1 MFMATKTITI
11 MEEAYEALLK
21 EKTEGESFT
30 DVILKL
36 STRKGKLADSAGK
49 WEMNESE
56 WKKIN
61 SELRKGWKKWG
72 KAYEMPR

>member
-21 EKTEGESFT
+21 EKEKGESFT

-36 STRKGKLADSAGK
+36 SSRKGKLADSAGK
-49 WEMNESE
+49 WEMSEGE

-61 SELRKGWKKWG
+61 GELRRGWKKWG

>member
-1 MFMATKTITI
+1 MFMPTKTITI
-11 MEEAYEALLK
+11 MEEAYNALLK
-21 EKTEGESFT
+21 EKGKDESFT

-36 STRKGKLADSAGK
+36 SDRKGKLADSAGK
-49 WEMNESE
+49 WEMSEGE

-72 KAYEMPR
+72 KAYEVSR